1 MIYAIGDIHG
11 ELPLLE
17 ELLDEVRWDAHK
29 QPGDD
34 HKLIFIGDYVDRGLH
49 SRGVIDLVMGG
60 IDGFETICLRGNHEQ
75 VFLDFLEEP
84 SLERAESWRRD
95 FVGGKETLASYGL
108 NLEEMVAL
116 LASGGKVADHLADIP
131 QDHIDFI
138 KALPH
143 YHHEPGY
150 MFVHAGIM
158 PGVALDAQRER
169 DLLWIRETFLDDT
182 SDHGRVIV
190 HGHSTRREPE
200 AMSNRINIDTG
211 ACLFGTL
218 TAVALE
224 VHEPRFLQV
233 KGRRTAP
240 FPSQEL
246 IDQRTREARERG
258 EL

>member
-17 ELLDEVRWDAHK
+17 ELLDEVRSDAHR
-29 QPGDD
+29 QPGDS
-34 HKLIFIGDYVDRGLH
+34 HKLIFIGDYLDRGLH
-49 SRGVIDLVMGG
+49 SSGVIDLVMGG

-95 FVGGKETLASYGL
+95 FVGGKETMESYGL
-108 NLEEMVAL
+108 DLEEMVAL
-116 LASGGKVADHLADIP
+116 LASGGKIKEQLSAIP
-131 QDHIDFI
+131 EDHIDFI

-143 YHHEPGY
+143 HHFEPGY

-158 PGVALDAQRER
+158 PGIALEAQKEK
-169 DLLWIRETFLDDT
+169 DLLWIRETFLDDP
-182 SDHGRVIV
+182 SDHGAMIV
-190 HGHSTRREPE
+190 HGHSTRRAPE
-200 AMSNRINIDTG
+200 AMANRINIDTG

-224 VHEPRFLQV
+224 PDAPRFLQV
-233 KGRRTAP
+233 KGKRTAP
-240 FPSQEL
+240 FPPQHV
-246 IDQRTREARERG
+246 IDKN
-258 EL
+258 